1 MKSENDK
8 DKNDH
13 IILGGI
19 REHEIR
25 NKKTGK
31 IIFTEKSL
39 GTDSEVPYFIIPSK
53 EDDETV
59 QEITY
64 RLEKEQRDVTQQP
77 LEIIVFGKKISVH
90 CQIKHS
96 QFDRSLIEKISGLGA
111 LYVPF
116 VLVMM
121 V

>member
-1 MKSENDK
+1 MKSENDNNDK
-8 DKNDH
+8 DKKNH

-19 REHEIR
+19 REHQIR

-39 GTDSEVPYFIIPSK
+39 GTDSEIPYFIIPSK

-64 RLEKEQRDVTQQP
+64 RLEKEQRAVTQQP
-77 LEIIVFGKKISVH
+77 LEITVFGKRI
-90 CQIKHS
+90 
-96 QFDRSLIEKISGLGA
+96 RSATCFTARPDSIHAG
-111 LYVPF
+111 
-116 VLVMM
+116 VMKREDD
-121 V
+121 